1 MLTISIKNEN
11 EFDITGQSVK
21 FDIFYDDG
29 MMMT

>member
-21 FDIFYDDG
+21 FDIYDDG